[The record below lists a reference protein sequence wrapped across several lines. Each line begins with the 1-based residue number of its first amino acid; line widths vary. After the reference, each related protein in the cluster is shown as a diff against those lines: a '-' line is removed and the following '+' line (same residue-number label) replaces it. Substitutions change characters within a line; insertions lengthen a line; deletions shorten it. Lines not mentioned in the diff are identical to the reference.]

1 MSAAI
6 KPLEGYFVLD
16 FTQYLAGPSASLR
29 LADLGA
35 EVVKVEQ
42 PGGDSARRMYTSKL
56 RLDGENSLFHAVNR
70 NKRDI
75 CLNLKDEADRQKLI
89 PLLKRADVVMLNY
102 RPGVAE
108 RLGLS
113 YDQVRAV
120 HPGIVYGEITGYGHE
135 GPWAKRPGQDLLVQ
149 AVSGMCMANGDREQL
164 PTPIGLSAADM
175 VAGQHLAQ
183 GVMAGLF
190 KAKRTGESVL
200 VQVSLLESMMD
211 LQFEGFTTFLNDGNE
226 VPKRSAV
233 SNANLYTSAPYGI
246 YATKDWYITV
256 AMTPIPQLGEL
267 IGCPA
272 LTQYTDPADWSNKR
286 DEIKAILAEHLLTQT
301 TGYWL
306 EILQARDIW
315 CSNAYTWEQLLES
328 EAFQALDMVQK
339 VKLPSG
345 KVMETLRCP
354 ITIDHEHFTSERPA
368 PTVGQDQ
375 ETYLN

>member
-1 MSAAI
+1 M

-56 RLDGENSLFHAVNR
+56 RMDGENSLFHAVNR
-70 NKRDI
+70 NKRGI
-75 CLNLKDEADRQKLI
+75 SLNLKSEEDREKLV
-89 PLLKRADVVMLNY
+89 PLLKRADVVLLNY

-113 YDQVRAV
+113 YDQVRSV
-120 HPGIVYGEITGYGHE
+120 HPGIVYGEITGYGYE
-135 GPWAKRPGQDLLVQ
+135 GPWAQRPGQDLLVQ
-149 AVSGMCMANGDREQL
+149 AVSGMCMANGNREQL

-175 VAGQHLAQ
+175 VAGQHLVQ
-183 GVMAGLF
+183 GVMAGLL
-190 KAKRTGESVL
+190 KAKRTGESVR

-211 LQFEGFTTFLNDGNE
+211 LQFEGFTTFLNDGHE
-226 VPKRSAV
+226 TPRRSGV

-246 YATKDWYITV
+246 YATKDGYIAM

-267 IGCPA
+267 IGCQA
-272 LTQYTDPADWSNKR
+272 LTRYTDPASWSNQR
-286 DEIKAILAEHLLTQT
+286 DEIKGILAEHLRTQT

-306 EILQARDIW
+306 EILQPKDIW
-315 CSNAYTWEQLLES
+315 CSDVYTWDELMKS
-328 EAFQALDMVQK
+328 EAFQALNMVQK
-339 VKLPSG
+339 VKLQSG

-354 ITIDHEHFTSERPA
+354 ITIDHEYFVSERPA
-368 PTVGQDQ
+368 PHIGQDQ
-375 ETYLN
+375 ELYLR